1 MRLIKCLVIF
11 HFPIAISIV
20 VAFFFLSLIISTT
33 SIQSIR
39 IFYSFVISYVRSIYW
54 IPFEDAVP
62 MECYSSANIWWKWR
76 FCCYRSKEPI
86 DMKINKIEK
95 FIIKRHWHI
104 LLEVEILSLEH
115 LKNCHGNVKC
125 VSKFSVIHVWV
136 SEFECVLVMIS
147 SFHLH
152 LDGNGIQNDAFRW

>member
-1 MRLIKCLVIF
+1 MCSNFPFSHRNF
-11 HFPIAISIV
+11 HRCCV
-20 VAFFFLSLIISTT
+20 FFLSHHFFNFNSIHPYILFICHFIREKHLLNTIWRRSSNGMLFIS
-33 SIQSIR
+33 QYMMKMKVLLLPLER
-39 IFYSFVISYVRSIYW
+39 ANRY
-54 IPFEDAVP
+54 ED
-62 MECYSSANIWWKWR
+62 
-76 FCCYRSKEPI
+76 
-86 DMKINKIEK
+86 NKIEK

-104 LLEVEILSLEH
+104 LLEVEILSLKH

>member
-1 MRLIKCLVIF
+1 MRLIKCVVIF

-20 VAFFFLSLIISTT
+20 VAFFFS
-33 SIQSIR
+33 
-39 IFYSFVISYVRSIYW
+39 SFLQLQFNSYVYFIHLSFHTWEEFTEYHLKTHT
-54 IPFEDAVP
+54 VP
-62 MECYSSANIWWKWR
+62 MECYSSANIWWKVR
-76 FCCYRSKEPI
+76 VLLLRSKEPI

-104 LLEVEILSLEH
+104 LLEDEILSLEH

-152 LDGNGIQNDAFRW
+152 LDGNGTQNDAFCW